1 MSAPAAASSGFLAS
15 RGVRSLA
22 SVVHGALL
30 LPLGLC
36 AMFLQRPLREQ
47 LGELVR
53 LLPVSNAKQ
62 VFAEGA
68 ALALCGAFVFAL
80 GLSQLHTGMTSATA
94 VEALVAA
101 ETVRALLL
109 GALGAFRNE
118 VLFLALAVEAM
129 AFAVW
134 GFVELYLQQQQRQR
148 AAAAEA
154 TPAAE
159 AAAATPVAGKAAK
172 AAKGS

>member
-1 MSAPAAASSGFLAS
+1 MRFRSGGQHSCGGVTFRAPYGAVGHGGLYHSQSPEAYFAHTPGLVVVMPRSPAQAKGLLLACIRDPNPAVFFEPKALYRAAIEDVPVGDYT
-15 RGVRSLA
+15 
-22 SVVHGALL
+22 
-30 LPLGLC
+30 LPLG
-36 AMFLQRPLREQ
+36 
-47 LGELVR
+47 
-53 LLPVSNAKQ
+53 
-62 VFAEGA
+62 
-68 ALALCGAFVFAL
+68 
-80 GLSQLHTGMTSATA
+80 
-94 VEALVAA
+94 AA